1 VQGSSS
7 VFQLN
12 SCAKIPPLRQAFS
25 VVGYSKKNNKMT
37 KNDIEQLLSECL
49 LRSKNYS
56 LVITDL
62 EGRYIYVNEVFKKRF
77 AFMNIDFIGQPF
89 WITIHPEDVEK
100 CNIASYQ
107 CITNPNET
115 FGVQVRKPD
124 NLAGDFYWT
133 EWEFSLFKDHDK
145 RPVGILCL
153 GHDITE
159 TERASRQAK
168 EFAQKV
174 ETIIEEITDGFYVL
188 NREWEFVKMNK
199 VTEQILGIP
208 REKLLGHKIWDLFPD
223 TPDYNYPAAYRKAM
237 NEYIT
242 VTFEDYRADLDKW
255 FSTVCYPSQEG
266 LTVFF
271 RDITQEKK
279 TEDRLKYSENKLRA
293 ILDSTTDGN
302 ILISPD
308 YKILCFNKQANEVS
322 KLAFG
327 KPLEEL
333 ADMWNYVFPDDKE
346 DFYKDTQKALKG
358 EHLKFEREIIF
369 EQFSAWFEVSY
380 FPVYDTNGIILGVT
394 FNTTNIDR
402 RKQTEI
408 KLKQSETML
417 RALYDSS
424 SEANTFIDKN
434 FSILF
439 ANKLAKEICKSIFGR
454 EPQIGDK
461 CLDYIVPD
469 LQAEF
474 SDYYQRVLQGETIY
488 VEKEHFGSWWRFSLF
503 PVYDSENNIVGI
515 SDNVKDI
522 TARKENELKILK
534 QNETLQQIAW
544 QQSHEVRRPVA
555 NILGMYNLLKD
566 DQTATEEE
574 KQKYLDYLLQATK
587 ELDKIIHKIVIQAN
601 ENEYGTN
608 E

>member
-1 VQGSSS
+1 M
-7 VFQLN
+7 
-12 SCAKIPPLRQAFS
+12 
-25 VVGYSKKNNKMT
+25 GYSKKNNKMT

-62 EGRYIYVNEVFKKRF
+62 EGCYIYVNGVFKNRF
-77 AFMNIDFIGQPF
+77 SFMNIDFIGQPF
-89 WITIHPEDVEK
+89 RITIHPEDVEK
-100 CNIASYQ
+100 CNFASYK

-159 TERASRQAK
+159 TEKASRQAK

-188 NREWEFVKMNK
+188 NREWKFVKINK
-199 VTEQILGIP
+199 VAEQILGIP
-208 REKLLGHKIWDLFPD
+208 REKLLGRKIWDIFPD
-223 TPDYNYPAAYRKAM
+223 TPDYNYPALFRKAID
-237 NEYIT
+237 EYIT
-242 VTFEDYRADLDKW
+242 VTVEDYRADLDRW
-255 FSTVCYPSQEG
+255 FSAVCYPSQEG
-266 LTVFF
+266 LSVFF
-271 RDITQEKK
+271 KDITIEKK
-279 TEDRLKYSENKLRA
+279 KQFALEDTANKLKS
-293 ILDSTTDGN
+293 ILESTLN
-302 ILISPD
+302 SYILISPQGKIMNFNQTAQNLALKYVKKNLAINTDMRD
-308 YKILCFNKQANEVS
+308 YLILESKEVFDSLFNKALQGEKSIIEVKRVIGS
-322 KLAFG
+322 K
-327 KPLEEL
+327 
-333 ADMWNYVFPDDKE
+333 
-346 DFYKDTQKALKG
+346 
-358 EHLKFEREIIF
+358 EI
-369 EQFSAWFEVSY
+369 WFETY
-380 FPVYDTNGIILGVT
+380 YLPVYKEVTQELIGVT
-394 FNTTNIDR
+394 LKTVNIDD
-402 RKQTEI
+402 RKQAER

-424 SEANTFIDKN
+424 SEASTFIDKD
-434 FSILF
+434 FHILF
-439 ANKLAKEICKSIFGR
+439 TNKLAKEICKNIFGK
-454 EPQIGDK
+454 EPQIGDR

-474 SDYYQRVLQGETIY
+474 ADYYQRVLQGEIIY
-488 VEKEHFGSWWRFSLF
+488 VEKEHCGSWWRFSLF
-503 PVYDSENNIVGI
+503 PVYDNENNIVGI

-522 TARKENELKILK
+522 TVRKENELKILK
-534 QNETLQQIAW
+534 QNETLRQIAW

-555 NILGMYNLLKD
+555 SIMGMYNLLKD